1 MWEGLVGSLVGAG
14 AKLIP
19 QLFGDGSDRKQEA
32 QFNANFELQQRL
44 AEHGTLIRARDVMR
58 AYAETGIHPLSL
70 LGMNPASAST
80 VAAMPNFGGGNWRKG
95 VADAGQD
102 IGRAISATAGAEER
116 AALSRLTLERGGLEN
131 ELLRVQIANQVQA
144 LQRGT
149 AQVGPPMPGSK
160 NRWLVDGQGDTNTEL
175 RSPVARGPLV
185 VDEPLKRTAGDPG
198 RMHQEPGAITSLT
211 WSKNSDGSYSPLMS
225 KDYKERT
232 EDQMLPGLK
241 HFFSNTIVPMVNPG
255 ARRAPF
261 DAPPGKQW
269 YVDYKGDWKLVD
281 VPPNDPRWSGMRRSR

>member
-1 MWEGLVGSLVGAG
+1 MWEGIAGALVSAG

-19 QLFGDGSDRKQEA
+19 GLVGEGSDKQEA
-32 QFNANFELQQRL
+32 QWNANYELQQRM

-70 LGMNPASAST
+70 MGMNPASASS
-80 VAAMPNFGGGNWRKG
+80 VASVGGTSSNWRKG

-102 IGRAISATAGAEER
+102 IGRAISASADVPNR
-116 AALSRLTLERGGLEN
+116 AALAKLTLERGGLEN

-144 LQRGT
+144 LNRGA
-149 AQVGPPMPGSK
+149 AQVGPAMPGAVNK
-160 NRWLVDGQGDTNTEL
+160 WLVDGQGDTNTEL

-198 RMHQEPGAITSLT
+198 RMHQEPGAITSVS
-211 WSKNSDGSYSPLMS
+211 WSKNSDGSYSPVMS

-241 HFFSNTIVPMVNPG
+241 HFFSNTIVPMFNPS
-255 ARRAPF
+255 ARKAPF
-261 DAPPGKQW
+261 DAPPGSYW
-269 YVDYKGDWKLVD
+269 YVDYKGDWRLRR
-281 VPPNDPRWSGMRRSR
+281 DPSQRLKGHGWRE